1 MIPSA
6 LKTIVLIL
14 PLFVMGCGPTKPIS
28 ISSKPIEIEVG
39 KTADPQAVTM
49 LPVQFRVITKENL
62 ESFLAEM
69 SQRQGNSPVFL
80 VMTIKDYENIVLNI
94 ADLRRYIEQQ
104 QAVIAYYRNMTD
116 VVVSKTD

>member
-1 MIPSA
+1 MISSA
-6 LKTIVLIL
+6 LKAIVLIL
-14 PLFVMGCGPTKPIS
+14 PLFVIGCGPTKTIS

-62 ESFLAEM
+62 DSFLAEM
-69 SQRQGNSPVFL
+69 SQRQGSSPVFL
-80 VMTIKDYENIVLNI
+80 AMTIKDYENIVLNL

-116 VVVSKTD
+116 LGISKTD